1 MPETIYVANWE
12 RLQSIKWLP
21 KAVQGRL
28 FSTQY
33 SHNDSALLF
42 VWPNE
47 VLENSDSLKVTMFIG
62 CYDFLRKKNT
72 SVKEEV
78 SEKTNAP
85 VPQDKAAPPKN
96 EKDYQYIQ
104 ALLDKILE
112 VESNPDMASDEYIE
126 DLIKQTDNAI
136 QNIQE

>member
-1 MPETIYVANWE
+1 
-12 RLQSIKWLP
+12 
-21 KAVQGRL
+21 
-28 FSTQY
+28 
-33 SHNDSALLF
+33 
-42 VWPNE
+42 
-47 VLENSDSLKVTMFIG
+47 MFIG
-62 CYDFLRKKNT
+62 CYDFLRKKST

-85 VPQDKAAPPKN
+85 VPQDKAVPQKN

-126 DLIKQTDNAI
+126 DLIQQTDNAI

>member
-1 MPETIYVANWE
+1 MPNYTIC
-12 RLQSIKWLP
+12 
-21 KAVQGRL
+21 
-28 FSTQY
+28 
-33 SHNDSALLF
+33 
-42 VWPNE
+42 
-47 VLENSDSLKVTMFIG
+47 LKVTMFIG

-72 SVKEEV
+72 SVKEDV
-78 SEKTNAP
+78 SDKTNTP
-85 VPQDKAAPPKN
+85 VPQDKAETPKN